1 MGFLMFSAGIEKAI
15 GMKWIKKAGFI
26 MLMVVMLLIV
36 SSFLLTF
43 VFAMDDSEKLVRSE
57 FSWKGKFQYNPN
69 TFCLNRR
76 FILSPLIGVI

>member
-1 MGFLMFSAGIEKAI
+1 
-15 GMKWIKKAGFI
+15 

-57 FSWKGKFQYNPN
+57 FS
-69 TFCLNRR
+69 
-76 FILSPLIGVI
+76 